1 MKDRETLKLN
11 ATLKRFNLPDFIKK
25 RSNQLN
31 LNVTVNVI
39 PVKTNWL
46 QSLFLPEREDIVV
59 DFNSPKANST
69 NITELQLKANYCQGV
84 VTLCDDITNYMDG
97 IKSQLV

>member
-1 MKDRETLKLN
+1 MKDKPLKLN

-59 DFNSPKANST
+59 DFNSPKANS
-69 NITELQLKANYCQGV
+69 ITELQIKANYCQGV
-84 VTLCDDITNYMDG
+84 VTLCDDINNYMDG